1 MKLESSIIGLFASFA
16 RGGTTIDAVAVSA
29 AAYPDTDPADN
40 WEDFGCVSE
49 GRNEPNVAQYPV
61 MCPKPSGG
69 YEEKI
74 EEQVLRDSYVLN
86 FNKTNPYYWELAEGF
101 NAAIVNGTAQTP
113 GQKGDR
119 FIEGW
124 LKLQKRGSDGQ
135 DRIVKNVWGK
145 LRLNEQFSASSDPT
159 RPVFRFDVEYS
170 AIATSEPNDIQT
182 A

>member
-1 MKLESSIIGLFASFA
+1 MHLESSIIGLFASFA
-16 RGGTTIDAVAVSA
+16 RSGESIESITVAA
-29 AAYPDTDPADN
+29 DAYPSTDQATN
-40 WEDFGCVSE
+40 WSDFGCVSE

-69 YEEKI
+69 YEEKL
-74 EEQVLRDSYVLN
+74 EEQVLRDSYVLT
-86 FNKTNPYYWELAEGF
+86 FNKTNPFYWELAEGF
-101 NAAIVNGTAQTP
+101 NASITDGTAQTP

-119 FIEGW
+119 FIQGW
-124 LKLQKRGSDGQ
+124 LKLQKRGIDGQ

-145 LRLNEQFSASSDPT
+145 LRLSEQFAASSDPT

-170 AIATSEPNDIQT
+170 AIATSEPNDIT